1 MLDLP
6 RHVIAKRLSGGHLSF
21 YFAIPTV
28 YRRAGCTI
36 PNEPLGD
43 DYGRMVERASALNGL
58 FDEWRAGKAA
68 PTAPGAP
75 RFGTVGWLFREYKAS
90 EHYRLRVSARTRP
103 DYDRTMAIVP
113 DFPPKRGAKLGPR
126 PVGSITPRAADKL
139 VKLLAIGKRGPR
151 PRQVEKVRAVCRHA
165 WRVVHRLYPDV
176 FDVGIP
182 NPWVGVTLP
191 TRAHATKAAVD
202 REAVYSFAW
211 KAIEAGHP
219 EPAAAAVIA
228 FEWLQRPENI
238 IGGHV
243 TWPGYRGGAAPDQ
256 IRILHHKTGAV
267 VLHPLSDPTTGEL
280 FYADAEAVLARLP
293 RRGVPMVL

>member
-1 MLDLP
+1 MHSLTN
-6 RHVIAKRLSGGHLSF
+6 G
-21 YFAIPTV
+21 
-28 YRRAGCTI
+28 
-36 PNEPLGD
+36 
-43 DYGRMVERASALNGL
+43 ALA
-58 FDEWRAGKAA
+58 RPP

-90 EHYRLRVSARTRP
+90 ENYRLRVSARTRP
-103 DYDRTMAIVP
+103 DYDRTMRLVA
-113 DFPPKRGAKLGPR
+113 DFQPKKGARIGAR
-126 PVGSITPRAADKL
+126 PVRSITPRAADKL
-139 VKLLAIGKRGPR
+139 VKLLATGKRGPR

-165 WRVVHRLYPDV
+165 WTVVHRLYPDV
-176 FDVGIP
+176 FDAGIP

-191 TRAHATKAAVD
+191 TRTHATKAAVD

-243 TWPGYRGGAAPDQ
+243 TWPGYRGAAAPDQ
-256 IRILHHKTGAV
+256 IRILHPKTGAV
-267 VLHPLSDPTTGEL
+267 VLHRCPIRPRASCSMPMLMPRPCLRACHVAASRWSCGRTASSTASIAWAKLSANWPIASACQASQSTL
-280 FYADAEAVLARLP
+280 AVTAA
-293 RRGVPMVL
+293 